1 MRRAALLAALAIIAV
16 PPAVAAAAPISGS
29 RALET
34 VERLSALGPRAAG
47 TAAERRA
54 GDLAAGRLRALGYR
68 VGVQRVPLPGGGAS
82 RNVVALSGGP
92 VRVVVAAHVDG
103 VPPGPAAND
112 NASGVAALL
121 EVAGALEGRR
131 GVLIAALGAEE
142 RVVTGSGLHL
152 GSARLVRGLRRP
164 PRAAIVLD
172 MVGVGPLTAVRGLE
186 ARPAPTARRLLA
198 AARALRLRTTY
209 MADSGLSD
217 HAEMTRAGWP
227 AAWIQRRLD
236 TCWHRP
242 CDTPDR
248 VSARALADS
257 ARLAARVAQAALRA
271 PR

>member
-1 MRRAALLAALAIIAV
+1 MRRAALAALVIALAA
-16 PPAVAAAAPISGS
+16 PAAAAAGAPISGS

-34 VERLSALGPRAAG
+34 VERLSSLGPRAAG

-54 GDLAAGRLRALGYR
+54 GALAARRLRALGYR
-68 VGVQRVPLPGGGAS
+68 VGLKRVPLPGGGAS

-112 NASGVAALL
+112 NASGIAALL
-121 EVAGALEGRR
+121 EVAGALAGRR

-142 RVVTGSGLHL
+142 RVVTGSRLHL

-186 ARPAPTARRLLA
+186 ARPAPTARRLLG
-198 AARALRLRTTY
+198 AARALRLRATY
-209 MADSGLSD
+209 IPDGGVSD
-217 HAEMTRAGWP
+217 HAEMARAGWP

-236 TCWHRP
+236 TRRHRQ